1 MSKSLVNTTLFS
13 VREEIKHI
21 LAEQPQRIQAAYAQS
36 DLYQDLLAYVL
47 SRIPNSFVAIEEG
60 QELDGAEYLYRESA
74 DRRLQKES
82 IISRGIYDVL
92 AKKNVFAKKSKP
104 IYESQNPMSR
114 GQNYD
119 CQANHLIAN
128 S

>member
-21 LAEQPQRIQAAYAQS
+21 LAEQPQGIQAAYAQS

-60 QELDGAEYLYRESA
+60 QELDGTEYLYRESA
-74 DRRLQKES
+74 ERRLQKES

-92 AKKNVFAKKSKP
+92 AKKSVFAKKSKP
-104 IYESQNPMSR
+104 ICESQNSMSR

-119 CQANHLIAN
+119 HKVNHLIAN